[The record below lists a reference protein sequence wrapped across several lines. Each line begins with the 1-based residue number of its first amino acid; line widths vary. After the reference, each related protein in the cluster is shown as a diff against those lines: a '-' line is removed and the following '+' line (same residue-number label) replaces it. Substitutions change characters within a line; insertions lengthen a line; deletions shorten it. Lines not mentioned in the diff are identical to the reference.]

1 MILETCLAL
10 LVLALA
16 CLCLACS
23 RAAIA
28 LLTASLLLLE
38 LAGSGL
44 LAQAL
49 LPLVRLANPI
59 EAISWAPHS
68 TIVVLGGGT
77 TAPTR
82 IDGQP
87 IPSGVKKVA
96 FSRIIAGARAWRA
109 CHAHGADCAV
119 IVSGGDPSGHGASE
133 ASVYA
138 PVLAG
143 LGIPTELIRQESASN
158 TTWENARNTTRV
170 VPQSRQL
177 VVVTS
182 GIHLTRALKS
192 LENLKWVS
200 EIRQCGF
207 IAGIDV
213 MCDPLTN
220 TPFPWQ
226 ELTGARICQV
236 ARHHGLLTR
245 PILDTLVLMPPFCI
259 STVQIDVAVEALF
272 RSIQEVCEARYE

>member
-182 GIHLTRALKS
+182 GIHLRRALILFDHYHPHCLGIAS
-192 LENLKWVS
+192 DVTNPAPPPPPPANTLEDTEMVLH
-200 EIRQCGF
+200 ELLG
-207 IAGIDV
+207 IAQFRV
-213 MCDPLTN
+213 Y
-220 TPFPWQ
+220 
-226 ELTGARICQV
+226 
-236 ARHHGLLTR
+236 
-245 PILDTLVLMPPFCI
+245 
-259 STVQIDVAVEALF
+259 SALGWGPK
-272 RSIQEVCEARYE
+272 